1 MKKLDLSAVS
11 STTQFPVKEGTLDF
25 INLAYQEAL
34 TALANN
40 LIGVKTDTANGYIL
54 YGCLNTGS
62 GLVYIISAGA
72 IFFNGEVYLVPAAS
86 FTSPGGQVAVCNL
99 SVIQYT
105 TNADPVVFTDG
116 ITRNVHNVR
125 QIIIASAVSA
135 SGLFDFSVLRQTAI
149 GLKNDVQATLAA
161 AYTVTFEQDRAS
173 FFNSATANVAI
184 SFSFT
189 DAVPGTVVRMKWTFG
204 AGLTLTI
211 NVPGGGTI
219 IRDSGTLA
227 NVASANNLLYFIYLG
242 KNEAGNNEVRYT
254 LKQF

>member
-149 GLKNDVQATLAA
+149 GLKND
-161 AYTVTFEQDRAS
+161 EQDRAS

-242 KNEAGNNEVRYT
+242 KNEAGNNEVSYT